1 MKTDPHEIASRLREI
16 IQGGIDGS
24 PGYETDK
31 QIYSQMHGQVL
42 RLLEWDVSAK
52 KSQSDSLD
60 SILSK
65 LMSEGKIS
73 INVAR
78 EIIGLE
84 PLEADGDALFIN
96 GKSKWQV
103 EEERIIREY
112 QIGNLTKLG
121 VVNYLKRA
129 GFNFSYAISVANG
142 LK

>member
-24 PGYETDK
+24 PGYETDR

-42 RLLEWDVSAK
+42 RLLEWDVSARK
-52 KSQSDSLD
+52 TQSDNLGQ
-60 SILSK
+60 ILTR
-65 LMSEGKIS
+65 LMSEGKLS

-84 PLEADGDALFIN
+84 PLGIDGDDLFV
-96 GKSKWQV
+96 GDKSKWQI
-103 EEERIIREY
+103 EEERILKEY
-112 QIGNLTKLG
+112 EIGNLTKLG

-129 GFNFSYAISVANG
+129 GFNLSYATDTANR

>member
-1 MKTDPHEIASRLREI
+1 MKIDAHEIASRLREI
-16 IQGGIDGS
+16 IQGGMDGS

-52 KSQSDSLD
+52 KSQSDSLG

-65 LMSEGKIS
+65 LMGEGKIS

-84 PLEADGDALFIN
+84 PLGVDGDALFIN

-112 QIGNLTKLG
+112 KIGNLTKLG

-129 GFNFSYAISVANG
+129 GFNFSYATSVANE